1 MQPSSVCLAVSISSE
16 WIEFGSNSYSSFSWI
31 AHLCGIFHGIQYIA
45 LHDIDCMVSFRAHQ
59 RSRRLVFLASIQLNH
74 PCIKAESYSWSA
86 SGSVYGTVVK
96 GRRPGARPSGMSPEV
111 QMLLLV
117 DVCSSESLPLLRNE
131 YHFKRVYAQATRPS
145 DRAIE

>member
-1 MQPSSVCLAVSISSE
+1 MA
-16 WIEFGSNSYSSFSWI
+16 
-31 AHLCGIFHGIQYIA
+31 
-45 LHDIDCMVSFRAHQ
+45 SFRAHQ

-117 DVCSSESLPLLRNE
+117 DVCSSESLPLLRHE
-131 YHFKRVYAQATRPS
+131 YHFKRVYAQATRDQATEQLNEDDAVTRRNKQQAPELCCA
-145 DRAIE
+145 RALTEVQDCNQHGKLRWIDK